1 MFGGK
6 IGFSELLVIL
16 IIALLIFGPSKLP
29 EMGKAFGEAI
39 AQFKNSANKIS
50 EDLEKLEED
59 VEVDLDEKSK
69 KS

>member
-1 MFGGK
+1 MFGK
-6 IGFSELLVIL
+6 IGITELLVIL

-39 AQFKNSANKIS
+39 AQFKHSANKLS
-50 EDLEKLEED
+50 EDMDKLEED
-59 VEVDLDEKSK
+59 VEVDLDEEPDK